1 MSIAGEMGSVVESSD
16 NAFKMGLDLCEQIWL
31 VTEELTIYDAGVL
44 FSMIAAL
51 FIVIICFC
59 QITAQVIFIKC
70 EAYVAM
76 LAACILVGFGASS
89 LMRNYATNVL
99 RYIMAVAFKLFVMQ
113 LVIAIGYSFMK
124 EAITPKADFAM
135 ACVTIGVSI
144 VLLALVKQLPDTIAG
159 IIQGSH
165 ITSGQALT
173 STVTA
178 MGAGLA
184 GLGVAAGAGVANVG
198 RAAQAARA
206 QGAEGVGG
214 MVAGTASNLWSASR
228 EAMRN
233 RDPSGAKVG
242 TVLQDRIREAQ
253 EAKRMRP

>member
-1 MSIAGEMGSVVESSD
+1 M
-16 NAFKMGLDLCEQIWL
+16 
-31 VTEELTIYDAGVL
+31 TEASLLLSYL
-44 FSMIAAL
+44 AAL

-165 ITSGQALT
+165 TTSGQALT

-178 MGAGLA
+178 MGAGLV
-184 GLGVAAGAGVANVG
+184 GLGMAAGAGVANVG

-214 MVAGTASNLWSASR
+214 VVAGTASNLWSASR